1 MLYLQFHLARNWEDH
16 KLPFKMR
23 DTKANYLFKERRP
36 PGEVQKIESIAND
49 DPNFMFEWE
58 KYMRLY
64 KFDEIYL
71 DNKLEEL
78 LAIFGRRQCKSCIEF
93 NTGTELE
100 EDPRKVR
107 SYPLSPRGEELYAGI
122 EGEFNLIDFQL
133 QDNVYHDEIH
143 HQPST
148 MF

>member
-1 MLYLQFHLARNWEDH
+1 
-16 KLPFKMR
+16 MR

-78 LAIFGRRQCKSCIEF
+78 LAIFGRR
-93 NTGTELE
+93 
-100 EDPRKVR
+100 
-107 SYPLSPRGEELYAGI
+107 
-122 EGEFNLIDFQL
+122 
-133 QDNVYHDEIH
+133 
-143 HQPST
+143 
-148 MF
+148 